1 MMTLFIVQETPDSPE
16 ALSCVPTLLIS
27 DIPKEASSIPT
38 ALEESQGVTLLN
50 HDLFTNDILYME
62 VALDMRPLPADLLP
76 LMPLFCRC
84 SLPTTMLMQP
94 EFCLSVCMRGLSV
107 CMLHHSEPKSG

>member
-1 MMTLFIVQETPDSPE
+1 MLNKKMPNVVVQETPDSPE
-16 ALSCVPTLLIS
+16 ALACVPTLLIS

-62 VALDMRPLPADLLP
+62 VALDMRPLPAHLLP
-76 LMPLFCRC
+76 LMPLFCR
-84 SLPTTMLMQP
+84 
-94 EFCLSVCMRGLSV
+94 
-107 CMLHHSEPKSG
+107 

>member
-1 MMTLFIVQETPDSPE
+1 
-16 ALSCVPTLLIS
+16 
-27 DIPKEASSIPT
+27 
-38 ALEESQGVTLLN
+38 VTLLN

-84 SLPTTMLMQP
+84 SLLMQP
-94 EFCLSVCMRGLSV
+94 EFCLSVSMCGLSAR
-107 CMLHHSEPKSG
+107 MLHHQEARIASHLLVLLRALACNLRVGADHAC

>member
-1 MMTLFIVQETPDSPE
+1 M
-16 ALSCVPTLLIS
+16 PTLLIS

-62 VALDMRPLPADLLP
+62 VALDMRPLPAGLLP

-84 SLPTTMLMQP
+84 NLQTTILMQP
-94 EFCLSVCMRGLSV
+94 EFCLSVSMCGLSV
-107 CMLHHSEPKSG
+107 RMLHHSLPRSGLLVIYLCCSELVVAT

>member
-1 MMTLFIVQETPDSPE
+1 M
-16 ALSCVPTLLIS
+16 PTLLLS

-84 SLPTTMLMQP
+84 SLHATNAPATRL
-94 EFCLSVCMRGLSV
+94 LSVC
-107 CMLHHSEPKSG
+107 